1 MRCFYRLKDSPLNKL
16 SNDLISYG
24 KEHTCYEA
32 MDLSVSFNQHASSIC
47 LKTALPFSRSRD
59 VFIYLE
65 LAYHDEQNGG
75 QNFKIGARIAELWQ
89 FKARKVKKTSRR
101 NCLAIFK
108 PGLRR
113 PGFFR
118 MRQRMVLSSPGTNG
132 E

>member
-24 KEHTCYEA
+24 NEHTCYEA

-47 LKTALPFSRSRD
+47 LKQHCHFLDHVMFLY
-59 VFIYLE
+59 I
-65 LAYHDEQNGG
+65 YHDEQNGG

-113 PGFFR
+113 PDFFQ